1 MYKENKLIYKGAE
14 GGGIMD
20 LLGGLG
26 GADKDKAK
34 GGGGGFMDL
43 LTGKGGGI
51 MESLQGP
58 DHDLDKLKKAVHSHL
73 GVLKQQPGLDNLEYA
88 LTESGVQSLKTD
100 LAELGI
106 DETTNQI
113 GLANYLDLYS
123 NHVRTETSS
132 LRQMAATESLEM
144 TQVDAYV
151 DKFAKS
157 SGLDTLITDAK
168 EKDDGGWLGKIK
180 KMFPEY
186 AGIFGAFVALLSGDT
201 DKAMD
206 LFNGEGEEDEED
218 QDSATP
224 TAGTAPR
231 TAAAIAA
238 DNAPDVAIHGP
249 ALKMSFDV
257 NHLPLDETTFDTDFQ
272 LVLSAHS
279 KNPNPLRSMQ
289 AKVMRMTNGQL
300 SSVWTA
306 FKAEYGADTNFHFR
320 LLDVNFNDFSE
331 ANLKKIQDV
340 FDDKSDFYVRP
351 TTDVDMREFLDQC
364 LTNVNL
370 TGVKAK
376 YKKT

>member
-206 LFNGEGEEDEED
+206 LFNGEDEEDEED

-231 TAAAIAA
+231 TAAVIAA
-238 DNAPDVAIHGP
+238 EKAAKTAAFKPE
-249 ALKMSFDV
+249 LKQFFS
-257 NHLPLDETTFDTDFQ
+257 NSNLPLDEATFDADYTAIRSQYSGDNGEDQ
-272 LVLSAHS
+272 MRSKVRTASYGVL
-279 KNPNPLRSMQ
+279 KNMWTSIKTKLGDPN
-289 AKVMRMTNGQL
+289 T
-300 SSVWTA
+300 
-306 FKAEYGADTNFHFR
+306 FKFR
-320 LLDVNFNDFSE
+320 LKDADISLFVAS
-331 ANLKKIQDV
+331 KQKIQDAV
-340 FDDKSDFYVRP
+340 AGTSAIYKQPTSDLE
-351 TTDVDMREFLDQC
+351 MREFLDQC
-364 LTNVNL
+364 LTNANL